1 MRLRKFWGWGY
12 DDELLSSEEENN
24 IDQRIA
30 KTFQLDQVE
39 RIEIPKISDID
50 INKLYVLNDNL
61 MDVQKSISDDDNM
74 IDVET
79 NDKGDNV
86 NADLSE
92 ENDESEILFKI

>member
-50 INKLYVLNDNL
+50 INKPLFSCLLYTSPSPRDYAASR
-61 MDVQKSISDDDNM
+61 MPSS
-74 IDVET
+74 
-79 NDKGDNV
+79 
-86 NADLSE
+86 A
-92 ENDESEILFKI
+92 